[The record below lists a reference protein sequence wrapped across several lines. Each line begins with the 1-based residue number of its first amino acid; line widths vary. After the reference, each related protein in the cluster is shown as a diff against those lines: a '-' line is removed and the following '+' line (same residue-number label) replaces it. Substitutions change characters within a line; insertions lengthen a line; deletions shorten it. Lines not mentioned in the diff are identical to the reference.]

1 MSRFLPRSPGARAVL
16 FIVGFFVVVNVVA
29 LVVSTVRP
37 EPSGETGS
45 AYATQ
50 PRGAAAYAE
59 LLRRAGHDVT
69 YLRAPL
75 ADAQLDPDA
84 TLVLLDAPSLDRGE
98 RAALRSFVRDG
109 GRLVAGGAD
118 AGRGV
123 VARAPVWTPSGPR
136 LARPTVPVAETSAVR
151 EVESA
156 GAGGFQP
163 AGGTLPVLGNL
174 MTVAQPGLGRALLLA
189 DAAPLQNRLLGRAD
203 NAALG
208 LALAGSAARPVTFVE
223 SVHGFDQRTGLAA
236 LPGRWKLALLAGI
249 LAAFVWLASR
259 ARRFGPPEDRGD
271 EPPPARREHVDALAI
286 ALRRARQ
293 PAVALEPVQA
303 AARAQVIRRAALAPD
318 AEDAAV
324 RDAALRLGFEEDE
337 VAALTGEHGAN
348 EALALGRAL
357 FRGSFANVAS
367 ETPGADHRQAASSA
381 LRTNVHERPT
391 RGRR

>member
-1 MSRFLPRSPGARAVL
+1 MSRFLPRSPGARAVVV
-16 FIVGFFVVVNVVA
+16 IGGFFVVLNVVA

-37 EPSGETGS
+37 EPSGANGS

-59 LLRRAGHDVT
+59 LLRRAGHDVS

-84 TLVLLDAPSLDRGE
+84 TVILLDAPSLKHNE
-98 RAALRSFVRDG
+98 RAALRGFVRDG
-109 GRLVAGGAD
+109 GRLVAGGED

-123 VARAPVWTPSGPR
+123 VARAPEWLPSGPR

-151 EVESA
+151 VVQSA
-156 GAGGFQP
+156 GAGAFASP
-163 AGGTLPVLGNL
+163 GGTLPALGSL
-174 MTVAQPGLGRALLLA
+174 MTVARSGLGRALLLA
-189 DAAPLQNRLLGRAD
+189 DAAPLQNRLLGHAD

-208 LALAGSAARPVTFVE
+208 LALAGPPQRHVTFVE
-223 SVHGFDQRTGLAA
+223 SVHGFGERSGLAA
-236 LPGRWKLALLAGI
+236 LPGRWKLALIAGI
-249 LAAFVWLASR
+249 VAALLWLASR

-271 EPPPARREHVDALAI
+271 EPTPARREHVDALAI

-293 PAVALEPVQA
+293 PAVALEPVQV
-303 AARAQVIRRAALAPD
+303 AARAQVVRRAALAPD
-318 AEDAAV
+318 AEDGAV
-324 RDAALRLGFEEDE
+324 RDAARRLGFEEDE
-337 VAALTGEHGAN
+337 VAALTGERGGN

-357 FRGSFANVAS
+357 S
-367 ETPGADHRQAASSA
+367 
-381 LRTNVHERPT
+381 